1 MDGSM
6 GMGVMAVFA
15 VSGSVALLAHQLHK
29 RLLSDFMKKIEFEF
43 GHGKCSKK
51 RVQFTENM
59 EEPTKPSFKRKR
71 LGLEGS
77 MPLNRL
83 VLYRGIIQHKMLNPK
98 KEYGVSRARNLCHL
112 HI

>member
-1 MDGSM
+1 MEGSM

-43 GHGKCSKK
+43 GYGKCNKK
-51 RVQFTENM
+51 KVHMKGQ
-59 EEPTKPSFKRKR
+59 TKQSMKRKSI
-71 LGLEGS
+71 GLEGT

-83 VLYRGIIQHKMLNPK
+83 VLYKGIIQHKMRNPK
-98 KEYGVSRARNLCHL
+98 KEYGVSRGRNLYHL